1 MRYRHGPEQTKLAI
15 DQLSNAGGQLK
26 GRFVIIRE
34 TPTTSNVEGG
44 ATPLLRELYRGKDAH
59 QGVRLLL
66 LADVVLRQ
74 TDRLVIMRGIGHR
87 LSDLE
92 ARRLETTFETMM
104 D

>member
-34 TPTTSNVEGG
+34 TLTTSDVEGG
-44 ATPLLRELYRGKDAH
+44 SAPRLRELFRGKDAH
-59 QGVRLLL
+59 QGTRLLL
-66 LADVVLRQ
+66 VADVVLRQ
-74 TDRLVIMRGIGHR
+74 TDLLVIMRSIGHH
-87 LSDLE
+87 LADLE
-92 ARRLETTFETMM
+92 TRRLETTFETMM